1 MFDLACLGVL
11 LSMCLPLMLAK
22 HGALSI
28 AMQDHNDLNYRDLM
42 LALEVSVVARGQ
54 MRYMSLPS

>member
-1 MFDLACLGVL
+1 
-11 LSMCLPLMLAK
+11 MLAK